1 MAVRLLPRT
10 LLELYA
16 HAIILERDAAKRFE
30 VFSQCMRE
38 TGYDY
43 LAEEFEQI
51 GKEEREQYEL
61 LATGTRNANL
71 PEVTPWEYAWHY
83 MGPEADVVPA
93 PQNARDLLQ
102 LAISAERRTQNF
114 YADVAEGVEDD
125 AVSAFAA
132 EMAADESRH
141 IERLE
146 RLLAREPEPAAS
158 GDDDTPGD
166 LISVR

>member
-1 MAVRLLPRT
+1 
-10 LLELYA
+10 
-16 HAIILERDAAKRFE
+16 
-30 VFSQCMRE
+30 
-38 TGYDY
+38 
-43 LAEEFEQI
+43 
-51 GKEEREQYEL
+51 
-61 LATGTRNANL
+61 
-71 PEVTPWEYAWHY
+71 
-83 MGPEADVVPA
+83 VPA
-93 PQNARDLLQ
+93 PQSARDLLQ

-125 AVSAFAA
+125 AVSALAA
-132 EMAADESRH
+132 EMATDESRH